1 MEQPPPPVQMVQLL
15 AGFQVSQ
22 ALYAAA
28 RIGLPDQLAAGP
40 RTAKDVAASLSAD
53 PDSVQRLARVLTGLG
68 VLSQA
73 TPGCYALT
81 PLGRTL
87 TSDDAHSMRDLA
99 LMWMETHY
107 APFAGLVDTV
117 RTGRTAAE
125 AHYGRPFFDWLG
137 EHPEQVTRFTGAMAN
152 LTNGIKAAAISG
164 YAFAGSRRIVDVG
177 GADGTLLAHVLEGLP
192 DATGV
197 SFDLP
202 QVVPA
207 VAAVAKAADLEDR
220 LTGEGGDFFSAVP
233 QGADTYVMSMI
244 LHDWDDERARTIL
257 GNIAAAG
264 APGARVC
271 ALELVLP
278 EGDEPHMA
286 KMIDL
291 TMLGMLDGR
300 ERTEP
305 ELRELVESAGLRYDG
320 TVATATPLSFIEARV
335 PQSR

>member
-1 MEQPPPPVQMVQLL
+1 MDQPPPPVQMVQLL

-40 RTAKDVAASLSAD
+40 RQIGDVAATLAVD
-53 PDSVQRLARVLTGLG
+53 PDAARRLARILTGLG
-68 VLSQA
+68 VLSQ
-73 TPGCYALT
+73 TSRDTFALT

-87 TSDDAHSMRDLA
+87 TSDDPGSMRDLA

-117 RTGRTAAE
+117 RTGRSAAE
-125 AHYGRPFFDWLG
+125 THYGQPFFTWLSD
-137 EHPEQVTRFTGAMAN
+137 HPDQVSLFTGAMGN
-152 LTNGIKAAAISG
+152 LTNGIKRAAIADHDFSG
-164 YAFAGSRRIVDVG
+164 SLRLVDVG
-177 GADGTLLAHVLEGLP
+177 GADGTLLSHVLPALP
-192 DATGV
+192 EATGV
-197 SFDLP
+197 SYDLP
-202 QVVPA
+202 HVVQA
-207 VAAVAKAADLEDR
+207 VPVVAKAADLTDR
-220 LTGEGGDFFSAVP
+220 LSGEGGDFFESVP
-233 QGADTYVMSMI
+233 EGADTYLMSMI
-244 LHDWDDERARTIL
+244 LHDWNDEQARTIL
-257 GNIAAAG
+257 ANIAAAG

-300 ERTEP
+300 ERTEA
-305 ELRELVESAGLRYDG
+305 EMRALVESAGLRYERA
-320 TVATATPLSFIEARV
+320 VATPTPLSFLEARV
-335 PQSR
+335 P